1 MICQKALTFTGAAL
15 FIHAEQTGGI
25 MSNTI
30 ELLEAIGRD
39 ASLRHAPRESLAKA
53 LGSMD
58 ASSSLTMAAA
68 SGDRSH
74 LAGELGDKINLAV
87 QVNHN
92 PGQGGCDPCED
103 DREDAPRREDDG
115 ADDHDGLERQL

>member
-1 MICQKALTFTGAAL
+1 
-15 FIHAEQTGGI
+15 

-30 ELLEAIGRD
+30 ELLETIGRD
-39 ASLRHAPRESLAKA
+39 ASLRRASRENLMHA

-58 ASSSLTMAAA
+58 ASVSMKLAAA

-74 LAGELGDKINLAV
+74 LAQELGARINLAA

-92 PGQGGCDPCED
+92 PGQGGCDP
-103 DREDAPRREDDG
+103 
-115 ADDHDGLERQL
+115 ADDEMENEPGGEDGEADGPDTGEH

>member
-1 MICQKALTFTGAAL
+1 MHMVTGEHF
-15 FIHAEQTGGI
+15 FIHGGDGEH

-39 ASLRHAPRESLAKA
+39 ASLRQAPPEGLLHALD
-53 LGSMD
+53 SMD
-58 ASSSLTMAAA
+58 ASVNLKMAAA

-74 LAGELGDKINLAV
+74 LAQELGAKVNLAV

-92 PGQGGCDPCED
+92 PGQGGEPD
-103 DREDAPRREDDG
+103 DMESEPDRDESE
-115 ADDHDGLERQL
+115 ADTPENQ